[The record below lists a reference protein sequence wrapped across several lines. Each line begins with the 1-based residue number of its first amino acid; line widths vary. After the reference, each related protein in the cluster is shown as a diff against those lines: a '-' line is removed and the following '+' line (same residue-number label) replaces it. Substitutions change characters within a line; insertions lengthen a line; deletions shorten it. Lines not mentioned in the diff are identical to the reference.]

1 MRSGFPLLTSNDI
14 NKLKSYEIE
23 FANEENLD
31 KPFYPQFLQTNT
43 TIHEYLTLFP
53 RTRYYG
59 SKKRILG
66 WIHDNLKDLEFQNV
80 LDCFGGTASVSL
92 LFQAMG
98 KEVTFH
104 DALQSNTISANVLL
118 RGGISS
124 KQLIKYENFFNTIM
138 PIETGFISRTF
149 QNIYFTDEENNW
161 LDGVIEAIKC
171 LKNKSDRDLCLYV
184 IFQASMM
191 KRPYN
196 LFHRANLYL
205 RKADV
210 KRSFGNLTTWNT
222 PFPETAKKI
231 LCELHKLPK
240 RHEHSFSILPPASAE
255 EIPAK
260 YDLIYID
267 PPYISETTKNDG
279 YWKKY
284 HFLEGMAQYDK
295 WDSMIDDSHKTKML
309 HMNPHIKKW
318 ESKYEFTQR
327 LFDLI
332 VQHKKS
338 IVVLSYMTN
347 AIPSVKELED
357 FFRLHFK
364 NVILNIHPLNHALA
378 KTKRTEI
385 LLIGVPFG
393 TI

>member
-1 MRSGFPLLTSNDI
+1 MRSGFLLLKTNNI
-14 NKLKSYEIE
+14 NKFKNHEIE
-23 FANEENLD
+23 FGAEERLD
-31 KPFYPQFLQTNT
+31 KSFYSQSSQTNT

-53 RTRYYG
+53 KTRYYG

-66 WIHDNLKDLEFQNV
+66 WIYENLKDLEYQTV

-98 KEVTFH
+98 KDITFH
-104 DALQSNTISANVLL
+104 DALQSNTISAKVLL

-124 KQLIKYENFFNTIM
+124 KQLIKFENFFNEIK
-138 PIETGFISRTF
+138 PIQTGFISQTF
-149 QNIYFTDEENNW
+149 QTIYFTDEENNW
-161 LDGVIEAIKC
+161 LDGAIEAIKS
-171 LKNKSDRDLCLYV
+171 LKNKADRELCLYV
-184 IFQASMM
+184 LFQASMM

-205 RKADV
+205 RNADV

-231 LCELHKLPK
+231 LYELHKLPN
-240 RHEHSFSILPPASAE
+240 RHEHDFCVLSPSSAE

-267 PPYISETTKNDG
+267 PPYISDTTKNDG

-284 HFLEGMAQYDK
+284 HFLEGIAQYDK
-295 WDSMIDDSHKTKML
+295 WHSMIDDSHKTKML

-318 ESKYEFTQR
+318 ESKHEFTQR
-327 LFDLI
+327 LFSLI
-332 VQHKKS
+332 EQHKNS

-357 FFRLHFK
+357 FFRIHFK
-364 NVILNIHPLNHALA
+364 QVILNLQPLNHALA
-378 KTKRTEI
+378 KAKRTEI
-385 LLIGVPFG
+385 LLIGIPNG
-393 TI
+393 II

>member
-1 MRSGFPLLTSNDI
+1 MRSGFLLLKTNDV
-14 NKLKSYEIE
+14 NKLRSYKIN
-23 FANEENLD
+23 FNAEENLD
-31 KPFYPQFLQTNT
+31 KHFYSQLCQENT

-66 WIHDNLKDLEFQNV
+66 WIHDNLKDLEFQSV

-124 KQLIKYENFFNTIM
+124 KQLIKYENFFNTIK
-138 PIETGFISRTF
+138 PIETGFISQTF
-149 QNIYFTDEENNW
+149 ENIYFTNEENNW
-161 LDGVIEAIKC
+161 LDGVIEAIKG
-171 LKNKSDRDLCLYV
+171 LKKRSDRDLCLYV

-240 RHEHSFSILPPASAE
+240 RNEHNFSIFPPTSAE
-255 EIPAK
+255 KIPAK
-260 YDLIYID
+260 YDLVYID
-267 PPYISETTKNDG
+267 PPYISDTSKNDG

-284 HFLEGMAQYDK
+284 HFLEGIVNYDK
-295 WDSMIDDSHKTKML
+295 WHEMIGEGDKIKML
-309 HMNPHIKKW
+309 QMNSDIKKW
-318 ESKYEFTQR
+318 ESKHEFTQR
-327 LFDLI
+327 LFSL
-332 VQHKKS
+332 VESHKNS

-347 AIPSVKELED
+347 AIPSVKELEV
-357 FFRLHFK
+357 FFHLHFK
-364 NVILNIHPLNHALA
+364 KVILNLQPLSHALA
-378 KTKRTEI
+378 KAKRTEI
-385 LLIGVPFG
+385 LLIGIPK
-393 TI
+393 

>member
-1 MRSGFPLLTSNDI
+1 MRSGFLLLKTNNI
-14 NKLKSYEIE
+14 NKFKNHGIE
-23 FANEENLD
+23 FVVEERLD
-31 KPFYPQFLQTNT
+31 KPFYPQSSQTNT

-53 RTRYYG
+53 KTRYYG

-66 WIHDNLKDLEFQNV
+66 WIYENLKDLEYQTV

-98 KEVTFH
+98 KDITFH
-104 DALQSNTISANVLL
+104 DALQSNTISAKVLL

-124 KQLIKYENFFNTIM
+124 KQLIKFENFFNEIK
-138 PIETGFISRTF
+138 PLQTGFISQTF
-149 QNIYFTDEENNW
+149 QTIYFTDEENNW
-161 LDGVIEAIKC
+161 LDGAIEAIKG
-171 LKNKSDRDLCLYV
+171 LKNKADRELCLYV
-184 IFQASMM
+184 LFQASMM

-205 RKADV
+205 RNADV

-231 LCELHKLPK
+231 LYELHKLPN
-240 RHEHSFSILPPASAE
+240 RHEHDFCILSPSSAE

-260 YDLIYID
+260 YDLVYID
-267 PPYISETTKNDG
+267 PPYISDTTKNDG

-284 HFLEGMAQYDK
+284 HFLEGIAQYDK
-295 WDSMIDDSHKTKML
+295 WHSMIDDSHKTKML

-318 ESKYEFTQR
+318 ESKHQFTQR
-327 LFDLI
+327 LFNL
-332 VQHKKS
+332 VEQHKNS

-357 FFRLHFK
+357 FFRIHFK
-364 NVILNIHPLNHALA
+364 QVILNLQPLSHALA
-378 KTKRTEI
+378 KAKRTEI
-385 LLIGVPFG
+385 LLIGIPL
-393 TI
+393 

>member
-1 MRSGFPLLTSNDI
+1 MRSGFLLLKTNNI
-14 NKLKSYEIE
+14 NKFKNHEIE
-23 FANEENLD
+23 FGVEERLD
-31 KPFYPQFLQTNT
+31 KPFYSQSSQTNT

-53 RTRYYG
+53 KTRYYG

-66 WIHDNLKDLEFQNV
+66 WIYENLKDLEYQTV

-98 KEVTFH
+98 KEITFH
-104 DALQSNTISANVLL
+104 DALQSNTISAKVLL

-124 KQLIKYENFFNTIM
+124 KQLIKFENFFNEIK
-138 PIETGFISRTF
+138 PLQKGFISQTF
-149 QNIYFTDEENNW
+149 QTIYFTDEENNW
-161 LDGVIEAIKC
+161 LDGAIEAIKG
-171 LKNKSDRDLCLYV
+171 LKNKADRELCLYV
-184 IFQASMM
+184 LFQASMM

-205 RKADV
+205 RNADV

-231 LCELHKLPK
+231 LYELHKLPN
-240 RHEHSFSILPPASAE
+240 RHEHDFCVLSPSSAE

-267 PPYISETTKNDG
+267 PPYISDTTKNDG

-284 HFLEGMAQYDK
+284 HFLEGIAQYDK
-295 WDSMIDDSHKTKML
+295 WHSMIDDSHKTKML

-318 ESKYEFTQR
+318 ESKHQFTQR

-332 VQHKKS
+332 EHHKNS

-347 AIPSVKELED
+347 AIPSVKELEV
-357 FFRLHFK
+357 FFHLHFK
-364 NVILNIHPLNHALA
+364 NVILNLQPLSHALA
-378 KTKRTEI
+378 KAKRTEI
-385 LLIGVPFG
+385 LLIGIPK
-393 TI
+393 

>member
-1 MRSGFPLLTSNDI
+1 MRSGFFLLKTNDVK
-14 NKLKSYEIE
+14 KLRSDEIG
-23 FANEENLD
+23 FTAQENLD
-31 KPFYPQFLQTNT
+31 KPFYPKSCQENT

-66 WIHDNLKDLEFQNV
+66 WIHDNLKDLEFQSV

-92 LFQAMG
+92 LFQVMG
-98 KEVTFH
+98 KDVTFH

-124 KQLIKYENFFNTIM
+124 KQLIKYENFFNTIK

-161 LDGVIEAIKC
+161 LDGVIEAIKG
-171 LKNKSDRDLCLYV
+171 LKNKSERELCLYV

-240 RHEHSFSILPPASAE
+240 RSEHDFSILPPTSAE

-267 PPYISETTKNDG
+267 PPYVSDTSKNDG

-284 HFLEGMAQYDK
+284 HFLEGIANYDK
-295 WDSMIDDSHKTKML
+295 WQDMIGEDDKIKML
-309 HMNPHIKKW
+309 QMNPHIKKW
-318 ESKYEFTQR
+318 ESKHEFTQR
-327 LFDLI
+327 LFNLI
-332 VQHKKS
+332 EQHKNS

-347 AIPSVKELED
+347 AIPSLKELED
-357 FFRLHFK
+357 FFSLHFK

-385 LLIGVPFG
+385 LLIGIPK
-393 TI
+393 